1 MTYAKQR
8 GQRVKGA
15 DGFLAVLGFFAI
27 AGAAVVLFPGID
39 LSVSGLFYN
48 PEKHFFLKDLLFCT
62 LVYRFVEV
70 FSGFLAL
77 VLPILFLITLVRRK
91 PIFRFDRKKIVYLI
105 LVLAIGPGLMV
116 NVLLKDHWGRAR
128 PNQVQ
133 EFGGQKRF
141 TSAWV
146 MSNECMQNCAFVSG
160 HASMGFYLF
169 AFAFLSHHHR
179 KKWMGLALICGF
191 VIGLVRIMQ
200 GSHFVSDVI
209 FAGMMVYLVAW
220 ILSLIIAGGDK
231 DASGKVSLHDPA

>member
-91 PIFRFDRKKIVYLI
+91 PIFRFDRKKSSI
-105 LVLAIGPGLMV
+105 LFWFWPSGPG
-116 NVLLKDHWGRAR
+116 
-128 PNQVQ
+128 
-133 EFGGQKRF
+133 
-141 TSAWV
+141 
-146 MSNECMQNCAFVSG
+146 
-160 HASMGFYLF
+160 
-169 AFAFLSHHHR
+169 
-179 KKWMGLALICGF
+179 
-191 VIGLVRIMQ
+191 
-200 GSHFVSDVI
+200 
-209 FAGMMVYLVAW
+209 
-220 ILSLIIAGGDK
+220 
-231 DASGKVSLHDPA
+231 

>member
-8 GQRVKGA
+8 AQRVKGA
-15 DGFLAVLGFFAI
+15 GGFLAVLGFFAI
-27 AGAAVVLFPGID
+27 AGTAVVLFPEID

-62 LVYRFVEV
+62 LIYRFVEV

-77 VLPILFLITLVRRK
+77 GLPLLLLIVLVRRK
-91 PIFRFDRKKIVYLI
+91 PIFLFDRKKIVYLI

-116 NVLLKDHWGRAR
+116 NVLFKDNWGRAR
-128 PNQVQ
+128 PDQVQ

-169 AFAFLSHHHR
+169 GFAFLSHHHR

-220 ILSLIIAGGDK
+220 LLSVLIATGDREAVLK
-231 DASGKVSLHDPA
+231 APTDDPA